1 MHILYK
7 NIGFVITLTKK
18 VRFTVPV
25 PFLFR
30 SIVGYQLRKM
40 CCISGSTVCKDCM
53 FNASCVYGLTFE
65 SIVPKDNTAL
75 TGRDR
80 ISHPIIIDTD
90 SFAGEELETLVLNLI
105 FLGPAIPYFPYFYYA
120 LKKGGESGITKERIP
135 YIINDIIDFSDAG
148 KQRSL
153 MIDEETI
160 ETKLESERWECNLDA
175 EPVTEKQILITLES
189 PLRYNAR
196 GYIPYRI
203 VDVEFAACLNRRTQV
218 LCSQYGHNDH
228 PGDYKFEGGWTVTEQ
243 EIKWRDAVHYSAR
256 QKKTM
261 RLGGLFGKFVLS
273 GKFSPYEYGFL
284 QFAEKFHAG
293 KNTNFGLGKLKVSEY
308 GKV

>member
-7 NIGFVITLTKK
+7 NIGFVITLNKK
-18 VRFTVPV
+18 AAFTVPV

-30 SIVGYQLRKM
+30 SVIGYQLRKM
-40 CCISGSTVCKDCM
+40 CCISHSTACPDCM

-65 SIVPKDNTAL
+65 SIVPKDNAAL

-90 SFAGEELETLVLNLI
+90 NFAAEEVKLLVLNLI
-105 FLGPAIPYFPYFYYA
+105 FLGPTISYLPYYYYA
-120 LKKGGESGITKERIP
+120 LKKGGENGVTKERTP
-135 YIINDIIDFSDAG
+135 YIINDIIDFSDSG
-148 KQRSL
+148 KKRSI
-153 MIDEETI
+153 MIDEENI
-160 ETKLESERWECNLDA
+160 ETKLESERWEYNLET
-175 EPVTEKQILITLES
+175 EPGIEKKFIITLSS
-189 PLRYNAR
+189 PLRYKAQGHNVR
-196 GYIPYRI
+196 RI
-203 VDVEFAACLNRRTQV
+203 VDAELAACLSRRVQV

-228 PGDYKFEGGWTVTEQ
+228 PGEYKFGGGWTVTEQ
-243 EIKWRDAVHYSAR
+243 DLKWQDFTHYSAR
-256 QKKTM
+256 QRKEM
-261 RLGGLFGKFVLS
+261 RLGGLVGKFVLS

-293 KNTNFGLGKLKVSEY
+293 KNTSFGLGKLKVSEY